1 MRRQRVSLPST
12 SVYSPS
18 ICCHLEARSD
28 RGFTHREET
37 RIPSKGQN
45 NINAATLL
53 APLIFKV
60 QALHD
65 LLIQVVQ
72 PPSEHRRE
80 RLSVPLVLIAMSGL
94 LSSLSI
100 LFLVSTIVGVLSVV
114 IAVVVL
120 RRYVQQATKEA
131 CVRECEERSEA
142 FCFCYDKPKIHIM
155 QLTKHPT
162 YLPGQHHLLFSLIS
176 MHPTGIHLWR
186 RHRQYHFRTRWE
198 HCCLDSKHC

>member
-80 RLSVPLVLIAMSGL
+80 RLSVPLVLIATSGL

-100 LFLVSTIVGVLSVV
+100 LFVVSTIVGVLSVV
-114 IAVVVL
+114 IAAVV

-142 FCFCYDKPKIHIM
+142 FCFCYDKPKIHTVCI
-155 QLTKHPT
+155 
-162 YLPGQHHLLFSLIS
+162 
-176 MHPTGIHLWR
+176 
-186 RHRQYHFRTRWE
+186 
-198 HCCLDSKHC
+198 CN

>member
-1 MRRQRVSLPST
+1 M
-12 SVYSPS
+12 
-18 ICCHLEARSD
+18 
-28 RGFTHREET
+28 
-37 RIPSKGQN
+37 
-45 NINAATLL
+45 
-53 APLIFKV
+53 

-100 LFLVSTIVGVLSVV
+100 LFVVSTIVGVLSVV

-162 YLPGQHHLLFSLIS
+162 YLPGQHHLLLSLIRG
-176 MHPTGIHLWR
+176 MHWTGIQLWR
-186 RHRQYHFRTRWE
+186 RHRQYHYFRTRWE
-198 HCCLDSKHC
+198 HC

>member
-80 RLSVPLVLIAMSGL
+80 RLSVPLVLIATSGL

-100 LFLVSTIVGVLSVV
+100 LFVVSTIVGVLSVV
-114 IAVVVL
+114 IAAVV

-155 QLTKHPT
+155 QLTKHPPT
-162 YLPGQHHLLFSLIS
+162 WAASFIITHQRHAFDGHLSLVDKKRPPS
-176 MHPTGIHLWR
+176 APHTVGAL
-186 RHRQYHFRTRWE
+186 
-198 HCCLDSKHC
+198 LS

>member
-80 RLSVPLVLIAMSGL
+80 RLSVPLVLIATSGL

-100 LFLVSTIVGVLSVV
+100 LFVVSTIVGVLSVV

-142 FCFCYDKPKIHIM
+142 FCFCYDKPKIHTVCI
-155 QLTKHPT
+155 
-162 YLPGQHHLLFSLIS
+162 
-176 MHPTGIHLWR
+176 
-186 RHRQYHFRTRWE
+186 
-198 HCCLDSKHC
+198 CN